1 LNKARLNIL
10 FVSTLSYI
18 SWGGSEMLWSD
29 AALRLMQAGHAVSAN
44 VSGWRERPRQISALM
59 AAGISVKE
67 RGFLPVTVRP
77 ELLRKACVSLVRRGG
92 LRAFL
97 RRLKQAPPDLIC
109 ISSGSPADDVQM
121 INLCVRSGVPY
132 VLVTQA
138 NAENLWPNDI
148 SAGQMIDIF
157 QGARRAYFVSQ
168 SNLRLLETQL
178 GVELSNAEVIRN
190 PFNVRWEANPP
201 YPDSGEVV
209 RLACVGRLDPSAKG
223 QDLLLQVLASERWR
237 SRPVEVSFYGTG
249 PMEAGLR
256 RLTERLGLMERVRFC
271 GHENDIE
278 RVWATH
284 QALVL
289 PSRFEG
295 LPLAIVEAMLCGRPV
310 IVTDV
315 AGNAELVEDG
325 VTGFVA
331 EAPTVR
337 HLQEAMER
345 AWTRRQEWANIGM
358 AAARAIRERIP
369 ADPAAE
375 FARKLLALIEGVPK
389 FVLAK
394 C

>member
-1 LNKARLNIL
+1 MKDQPRKIL

-18 SWGGSEMLWSD
+18 SWGGSEVLWSET
-29 AALRLMQAGHAVSAN
+29 ALRLVQAGHGVSAS
-44 VSGWRERPRQISALM
+44 VAGWPERARQISALM
-59 AAGISVKE
+59 AAGITVSE
-67 RGFLPVTVRP
+67 RGVLPVRVRP
-77 ELLRKACVSLVRRGG
+77 ELLRRACFSLVRRVG
-92 LRAFL
+92 LRTFS

-109 ISSGSPADDVQM
+109 ISSGSPVDDFEL

-132 VLVTQA
+132 VLITQA
-138 NAENLWPNDI
+138 NAENLWPDDI
-148 SAGQMIDIF
+148 SAGRMIDIF
-157 QGARRAYFVSQ
+157 QGARRAYFVSR

-178 GVELSNAEVIRN
+178 GIELTNAEVVRN
-190 PFNVRWEANPP
+190 PFNVRREANPP
-201 YPDSGEVV
+201 YPDSGERV

-223 QDLLLQVLASERWR
+223 QDLLLQVLASEPWR
-237 SRPVEVSFYGTG
+237 SRPVDVSFYGTG

-256 RLTERLGLMERVRFC
+256 RLTRRLGLEERVRFC

-295 LPLAIVEAMLCGRPV
+295 LPLAMVEAMLCGRPV
-310 IVTDV
+310 IITDV

-331 EAPTVR
+331 EAPTVP
-337 HLQEAMER
+337 HLQKAMEQ
-345 AWTRRQEWANIGM
+345 AWNRRQEWAGM
-358 AAARAIRERIP
+358 GNAAARSIREQIP

-375 FARKLLALIEGVPK
+375 LAKKLLKVIENK
-389 FVLAK
+389 
-394 C
+394 

>member
-1 LNKARLNIL
+1 MKAQPRKIL

-18 SWGGSEMLWSD
+18 SWGGSEVLWSE
-29 AALRLMQAGHAVSAN
+29 AALRLVRAGHAISAN
-44 VSGWRERPRQISALM
+44 VSGWWERPRQVSALM
-59 AAGISVKE
+59 AAGIVVNE
-67 RGFLPVTVRP
+67 RGFLSLTIRP
-77 ELLRKACVSLVRRGG
+77 ELLGKACASLVRRAR
-92 LRAFL
+92 LRTFA

-109 ISSGSPADDVQM
+109 ISSGSPADDFAL

-132 VLVTQA
+132 VLITQA

-148 SAGQMIDIF
+148 SVSRMIDVF
-157 QGARRAYFVSQ
+157 QGARRTYFVSQ

-178 GVELSNAEVIRN
+178 GVELSNAEVVRN

-201 YPDSGEVV
+201 YPDSGEVI
-209 RLACVGRLDPSAKG
+209 RLACVGRLDPAAKG
-223 QDLLLQVLASERWR
+223 QDLLLQVLASEPWR

-256 RLTERLGLMERVRFC
+256 RLTERLRLTERVRFC

-331 EAPTVR
+331 EAPTAR

-345 AWTRRQEWANIGM
+345 AWTRRLEWANIGM

-375 FARKLLALIEGVPK
+375 FADKLLTLIK
-389 FVLAK
+389 RQ
-394 C
+394 